1 MATYIEINVDQGAD
15 FTSEITVKIDGLPF
29 DLSAATLEG
38 QIRRTYNSAS
48 ATTTFDLSISPDPD
62 ETNVVVA
69 SLTAAKTALLTAD
82 RYVFDIEA
90 TIDSTVYRIAE
101 GIINVSKQVTR

>member
-29 DLSAATLEG
+29 DLTGATLEG
-38 QIRRTYNSAS
+38 QIRKNYTSTS
-48 ATTTFDLSISPDPD
+48 ETTTFDLALSADPD
-62 ETNVVVA
+62 ETNVIVA
-69 SLTAAKTALLTAD
+69 GLTAVKTALLTSD

-90 TIDSTVYRIAE
+90 TLDGTVYRIAE
-101 GIINVSKQVTR
+101 GIINVSKNVTR